1 MKVAHVMSSPIWLNK
16 FPSSFMQNQENQFI
30 NMSKQFTVDARTI
43 LHLGRDSI
51 KDHTTALLELVKNSY
66 DADATCIEVD
76 IMCHAKPPYIRI
88 ADNGCGMTENDINSH
103 WLRIGFSEKRENRVS
118 TRGRRKTGEKGIG
131 RISADRLGSLL
142 TLKTQTGKNEII
154 EVIGLQINWNDF
166 ESSQNLSDV
175 PITEI
180 FNPEVII
187 PQCTKSEHNAPSE
200 SGTELL
206 ITGLRQEWTQGDI
219 DSLYKELSILVPPF
233 TETADFDIKLRSDIA
248 NGYEE
253 GIKSEL
259 YDNYETRLDIYYDG
273 KAEDVFYTLTERD
286 PIEIGQKNIVE
297 GNIPKKQ
304 LLTRA
309 FEDTDV
315 SFGDIRVILMH
326 YPRVPRILEGSGFS
340 LTDLRSFLNNNAGV
354 KIYRDNIRV
363 KPYGNLDMPE
373 GDWLG
378 LGEKIAR
385 DPAGAGRPEFLVR
398 PTQLVG
404 AVFIGRDSNP
414 NLIDSASR
422 EGLVNNNE
430 FNALQDFLQGCVRIL
445 STRYHEKYTQA
456 RDSNDS
462 LIQRSPIE
470 ETRQLQREL
479 TSLRKELYSIKPFVL
494 PVAEEQVENTVTQMD
509 IVFER
514 IEDTRESLKEL
525 ESQAQVYRGLAT
537 IGISATVFGHEIQ
550 TAIDSLIGSLSNAN
564 GFLNTDP
571 PQLAKAVDYIQKGRE
586 YARRIKT
593 WGNFALD
600 RVRRDKRKSTKI
612 DIDQLVTNIIRALEP
627 TMQAV
632 NIKVLTVLEPVRGRM
647 FAMDIEALLIN
658 LMTNA
663 YAACK
668 QQPDKRTI
676 RVELRHQDQHGKKGC
691 VLIVADSGPGVAEQ
705 FRSQIWQP
713 LFSNKPS
720 KSDKKRQ
727 QVGTGLGLTIVQ
739 SIVTDLKGSKMQD
752 SDPELGGARF
762 TIWFPLREN

>member
-1 MKVAHVMSSPIWLNK
+1 
-16 FPSSFMQNQENQFI
+16 
-30 NMSKQFTVDARTI
+30 MSKQFTVDARTI

-66 DADATCIEVD
+66 DADATCVEVD
-76 IMCHAKPPYIRI
+76 IMYKNVAVPYIRI
-88 ADNGCGMTENDINSH
+88 ADNGCGMTESDINNH

-118 TRGRRKTGEKGIG
+118 IRGRRKTGEKGIG

-142 TLKTQTGKNEII
+142 TLKTQTEKNKIVK
-154 EVIGLQINWNDF
+154 VIGLQINWNDF

-180 FNPEVII
+180 TNPQVII
-187 PQCTKSEHNAPSE
+187 PQCTNLENTTPSQ

-206 ITGLRQEWTQGDI
+206 ITGLRQEWTQNDI
-219 DSLYKELSILVPPF
+219 DGLYKELSMLVPPF
-233 TETADFDIKLRSDIA
+233 AETVDFDIKLRSDIA
-248 NGYEE
+248 EGYVEGYEE

-259 YDNYETRLDIYYDG
+259 YDNYETRLDVYYDG
-273 KAEDVFYTLTERD
+273 KSETISYTLTERD
-286 PIEIGQKNIVE
+286 STEIGQKNVVE
-297 GNIPKKQ
+297 GSIPKKQ
-304 LLTRA
+304 LLTRS
-309 FEDTDV
+309 FEDTNV
-315 SFGDIRVILMH
+315 NLGDIRIILMH

-363 KPYGNLDMPE
+363 KPYGNLEVPE

-378 LGEKIAR
+378 LGEKVAR

-430 FNALQDFLQGCVRIL
+430 FNALRDFLQGCVRIL
-445 STRYHEKYTQA
+445 SNRYHEKYTQA
-456 RDSNDS
+456 KDNNNH

-479 TSLRKELYSIKPFVL
+479 ANLRKELYSIKPFVL
-494 PVAEEQVENTVTQMD
+494 PVGEEQVENTVSQMD

-514 IEDTRESLKEL
+514 IEDTQESLKEL

-564 GFLNTDP
+564 GFLNTNP
-571 PQLAKAVDYIQKGRE
+571 PQIAKAVDYIQKGRE

-600 RVRRDKRKSTKI
+600 RVRRDKRKSTKT
-612 DIDQLVTNIIRALEP
+612 DIDQLVSNIVRDLEP
-627 TMQAV
+627 TMHAV
-632 NIKVLTVLEPVRGRM
+632 NIQVVTVLEPIRGRM

-668 QQPDKRTI
+668 QQPDKRII
-676 RVELRHQDQHGKKGC
+676 RVELRQQNEHGKKGC

-727 QVGTGLGLTIVQ
+727 QVGTGLGLAIVQ
-739 SIVTDLKGSKMQD
+739 SIITDLKGSKMQD

-762 TIWFPLREN
+762 TIWLPLREN